1 MIDDFSNQQVVNV
14 KGDHN
19 SQGKK
24 AFTNLPL
31 IHISYK

>member
-24 AFTNLPL
+24 S
-31 IHISYK
+31 IHQPTTYSYQL